1 MIGYCPAVYLICYF
15 LLYVTIPYTVIVMYM
30 FQTLLYLDRGRS
42 EFRVETEWGRK
53 FQWGFRGKD
62 RLFTALSMI
71 RYFLYHLT

>member
-42 EFRVETEWGRK
+42 EFRVETE
-53 FQWGFRGKD
+53 
-62 RLFTALSMI
+62 
-71 RYFLYHLT
+71 